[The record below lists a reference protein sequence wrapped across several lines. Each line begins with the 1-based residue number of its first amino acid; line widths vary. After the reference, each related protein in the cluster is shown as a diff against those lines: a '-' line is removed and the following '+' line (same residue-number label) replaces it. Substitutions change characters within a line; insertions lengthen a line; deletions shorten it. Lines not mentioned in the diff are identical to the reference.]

1 MVEYEKKYDF
11 ATEGE
16 KTMLEELKKI
26 VFEQNLALVKHGLV
40 VLTWGNVSAK
50 DESSGLIVIKP
61 SGVPYDTMTADD
73 MVIVDAE
80 GKTVEGKYKPSSDLP
95 THLYLYNAFPALGGI
110 VHTHSAY
117 ATAFAQSGRAIPAYG
132 TTHADA
138 FYGDVPCARALT
150 DAEIDEAYEYNTG
163 KVIAEAVTD
172 VQAIPAML
180 VKNHGVFTWGKTP
193 EKAVENAVTVEEVA
207 KMALFTEQ
215 LNPQAERIK
224 QHLLD
229 KHYFRK
235 HGKNAYYGQK

>member
-1 MVEYEKKYDF
+1 
-11 ATEGE
+11 
-16 KTMLEELKKI
+16 MLENLKQR
-26 VFEQNLALVKHGLV
+26 VFEQNIALVKHGLV

-50 DESSGLIVIKP
+50 DPETGLVVIKP
-61 SGVPYDTMTADD
+61 SGVPYDTMKAED
-73 MVIVDAE
+73 MVVVDLD
-80 GKTVEGKYKPSSDLP
+80 GNVVDGTYRPSSDLP
-95 THLYLYNAFPALGGI
+95 THLYLYKQYSTLGGV

-117 ATAFAQSGRAIPAYG
+117 ATAFAQSGREITAYG

-138 FYGDVPCARALT
+138 FYGNVPCTRALT
-150 DAEIDEAYEYNTG
+150 DAEIDEAYEWNTG
-163 KVIAEAVTD
+163 KVIAETVTD
-172 VQAIPAML
+172 AEAIPAVL

-193 EKAVENAVTVEEVA
+193 EKAVENAVTLEEVA

-215 LNPQAERIK
+215 LNPGTPRIK